1 MPGPAQHTWE
11 STQGLLATKTEEEVP
26 DEGLAFVQRQLTYPP
41 PQPGCESRHSP
52 GTREQ
57 SLEVI

>member
-1 MPGPAQHTWE
+1 MPGPAQRTWE
-11 STQGLLATKTEEEVP
+11 STRGLLATKTEEEAP
-26 DEGLAFVQRQLTYPP
+26 DEGLAFVQRQLTHPP
-41 PQPGCESRHSP
+41 PQPGCESQNP